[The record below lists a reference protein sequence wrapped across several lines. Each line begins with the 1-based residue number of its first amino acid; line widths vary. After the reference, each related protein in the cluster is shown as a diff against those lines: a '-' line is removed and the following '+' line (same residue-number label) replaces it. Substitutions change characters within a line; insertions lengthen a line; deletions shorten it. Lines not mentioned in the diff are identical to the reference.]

1 MLYGTS
7 DGNTRFCLKQPEGY
21 DDSHAYT
28 LIVTLPVWE
37 RLHFQGLCADLGYRG
52 SGVVAEDY
60 VRDMIVVAS
69 ANRVVSL
76 GRERA
81 FVRAGGCPTRA
92 KKAPVLDSTIPTP
105 LFFNPIK
112 IPQVGNLAGC
122 VIKTQAVGMVEYL
135 LDGFYQKR
143 TPVA

>member
-1 MLYGTS
+1 
-7 DGNTRFCLKQPEGY
+7 LKQPEVY
-21 DDSHAYT
+21 DVSYAYT
-28 LIVTLPVWE
+28 FIVTLPVRE
-37 RLHFQGLCADLGYRG
+37 GLHFQGLCANLDFRG
-52 SGVVAEDY
+52 SGVVADY
-60 VRDMIVVAS
+60 YVQDMIVVAS

-135 LDGFYQKR
+135 LDGFYQIR